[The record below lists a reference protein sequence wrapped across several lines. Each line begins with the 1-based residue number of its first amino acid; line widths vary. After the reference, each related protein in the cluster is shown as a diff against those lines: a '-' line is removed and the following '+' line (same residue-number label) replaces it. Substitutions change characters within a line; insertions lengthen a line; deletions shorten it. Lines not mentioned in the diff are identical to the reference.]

1 MFVIARKGGALTKQS
16 LFASTIG
23 SAARLVSRHR
33 RLLRTLRALAMT
45 DLGSPKEKVDPT
57 VFGDYPI
64 IGQSC
69 AMTSYSR
76 HCEEYSKV
84 QGGNFLVWFLHSRLF
99 PMFVIT
105 RKGGAL
111 TKQSLFAST
120 PGRFVRLVPR
130 DRRLLWTLRVLA
142 MTGGGPEIATG
153 PFAPSQ

>member
-33 RLLRTLRALAMT
+33 RLLRTLCALAMT

-76 HCEEYSKV
+76 HCEEGRS
-84 QGGNFLVWFLHSRLF
+84 
-99 PMFVIT
+99 PDEAI
-105 RKGGAL
+105 
-111 TKQSLFAST
+111 SLYEYNWKCRTIGLQA
-120 PGRFVRLVPR
+120 
-130 DRRLLWTLRVLA
+130 
-142 MTGGGPEIATG
+142 PEIASDATRPRNDRRG
-153 PFAPSQ
+153 SRDCFRPFLWPSQ